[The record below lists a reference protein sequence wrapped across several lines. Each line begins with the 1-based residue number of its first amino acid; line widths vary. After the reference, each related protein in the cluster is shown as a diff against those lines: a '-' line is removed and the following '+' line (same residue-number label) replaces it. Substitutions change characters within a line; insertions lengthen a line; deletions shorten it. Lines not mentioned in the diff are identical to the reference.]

1 MATVS
6 PLSKKR
12 VPPGR
17 PKSRTARGR
26 LPKKLTPKTAS
37 PRQFWLT
44 AQPKSA
50 PHFPPTPAR
59 STTHNTNPRKSVLCI
74 RIEAEAKKHNIK
86 VRLLKPD
93 LLEIEWPRSQGEE
106 IPVG

>member
-1 MATVS
+1 
-6 PLSKKR
+6 
-12 VPPGR
+12 
-17 PKSRTARGR
+17 
-26 LPKKLTPKTAS
+26 
-37 PRQFWLT
+37 
-44 AQPKSA
+44 
-50 PHFPPTPAR
+50 
-59 STTHNTNPRKSVLCI
+59 VLCI